1 MSTLIKIN
9 IFWPH
14 QDKDRITG
22 VSFWLEVFLMT
33 SSLSVHAI
41 CLLPQ
46 GLDTPRHVI
55 KVTICI
61 SMLFHPQYK
70 LQSGSGQG
78 LNPDTTIY
86 IESCQTDIV
95 LTRMTEFTI

>member
-1 MSTLIKIN
+1 MVGSISDDFQPISACH
-9 IFWPH
+9 F
-14 QDKDRITG
+14 
-22 VSFWLEVFLMT
+22 VY
-33 SSLSVHAI
+33 

-46 GLDTPRHVI
+46 GLYTPHHVI

-78 LNPDTTIY
+78 LNRDTTIY